1 MSVNIKDSGSL
12 LVQLAFWSRAHRIRC
27 LTLKLVRCGLLLH
40 FHEHDLVTLQ
50 KLYYIVVALGG
61 SILNTFLLNVIL
73 NTSPP
78 WRGDLWVDWWWA
90 ASLG

>member
-12 LVQLAFWSRAHRIRC
+12 LVQLVFWSRPHRIRC
-27 LTLKLVRCGLLLH
+27 LTLKLVRCSLLLH

-61 SILNTFLLNVIL
+61 TILNTFLLNVIL
-73 NTSPP
+73 KYQPTLE
-78 WRGDLWVDWWWA
+78 G
-90 ASLG
+90 

>member
-1 MSVNIKDSGSL
+1 MSVNRKDSGSL

-27 LTLKLVRCGLLLH
+27 LTLKLVGCGLLSH

-61 SILNTFLLNVIL
+61 SFLNTFLLNVIL
-73 NTSPP
+73 KYQPTLE
-78 WRGDLWVDWWWA
+78 G
-90 ASLG
+90 